1 MAIAARRTGLSCNG
15 TLRQN
20 HIGMGKQMKKEIAKK
35 RPLGITEVVL
45 RDAHQSLLATR
56 LRIDDMLPIAA
67 KLDQVGFWSLESW
80 GGATFDTCI
89 RYLGEDPWE
98 RLRTLKKAMPRTPQ
112 QMLFRGQNIL
122 GYRHYADDVV
132 EKFVERAAVNGID
145 VFRVFDAMNDPRN
158 LETAI
163 RAVIKQGKHAQGT
176 LSYTVSPVDTI
187 DKWVALGKRIEDLG
201 SHSICIKDMAGLLTP
216 YVAYELVG
224 KLKQALAIP
233 IHMQCHAT
241 TGMSTAAYLKAIE
254 AGVDNVDTAIS
265 SMSMTYGHSP
275 TESLVAILEGTDRA
289 TGLNMVLLAEIADY
303 FREVRK
309 KYAKFE
315 GSLKGIDARI
325 IIAQVP
331 GGMLTNMESQLK
343 EQGASDRMAEVLAE
357 IPRVREDL
365 GFIPLVT
372 PTSQIV
378 GSQAVMNV
386 LNGERY
392 KSMTKE
398 TAAVLKGEY
407 GATSA
412 PVNKALQ
419 KKVLAGA
426 KPITCR
432 PADLIAPEMDKL
444 GAELGAIVAEKG
456 IRWGENQV
464 DDVLTYALFP
474 QVGLKFL
481 ENRDNPAA
489 FEPLPTVEAA
499 TPRGDAAPVAVGEVF
514 TVTGRGQ
521 TFQVQVS
528 ALGGSAAA
536 GATSAAAM
544 VGSAPGPVAKAAM
557 GSPMAGNIWKV
568 EVEAGQSVEE
578 GDLLFILEAMKMEC
592 EVLAERSG
600 VIADILVAKG
610 DKVVVGHAL
619 LYFHDETGLGS
630 GAPAPSVASGLAGKP
645 ANGIT
650 APLAGNVWKI
660 EVAQGQRVEEG
671 DLLLILE
678 AMKMENEIVAERDGV
693 VGQLLVQQG
702 HKVAVGQVLL
712 TLI

>member
-1 MAIAARRTGLSCNG
+1 MTNS
-15 TLRQN
+15 
-20 HIGMGKQMKKEIAKK
+20 KAKK
-35 RPLGITEVVL
+35 LPLGITDVVL

-56 LRIDDMLPIAA
+56 MRLEDMLPIAG
-67 KLDQVGFWSLESW
+67 KLDQVGYWSLETW
-80 GGATFDTCI
+80 GGATFDACI

-98 RLRTLKKAMPRTPQ
+98 RLRALKKAMPNTPQ

-163 RAVIKQGKHAQGT
+163 GAVIKQGKHAQGT

-187 DKWVALGKRIEDLG
+187 AKWVDLGKRIEDLG
-201 SHSICIKDMAGLLTP
+201 SHSICIEDMAGLLTP
-216 YVAYELVG
+216 YVAYELVS
-224 KLKQALAIP
+224 KLKQALNIP

-241 TGMSTAAYLKAIE
+241 TGMSTAAYVKAVE

-275 TESLVAILEGTDRA
+275 TESLVAILAGTDRA
-289 TGLNMVLLAEIADY
+289 TGLDMLLLQEIADY
-303 FREVRK
+303 FHEVRK

-343 EQGASDRMAEVLAE
+343 EQGASHRMAEVLAE
-357 IPRVREDL
+357 IPRVRHDL

-378 GSQAVMNV
+378 GSQAVINV
-386 LNGERY
+386 LSGERY

-398 TAAVLKGEY
+398 TAAVLRGEY

-419 KKVLAGA
+419 AKVLAGA
-426 KPITCR
+426 AAITCR
-432 PADLIAPEMDKL
+432 PADLLAPEMARL
-444 GAELGAIVAEKG
+444 TAELRAIVAEKG
-456 IRWGENQV
+456 IRKGEHEV
-464 DDVLTYALFP
+464 EDVLTYALFQ

-489 FEPLPTVEAA
+489 FEPVPSAE
-499 TPRGDAAPVAVGEVF
+499 DAAPKPAAPATAGGEVF

-521 TFQVQVS
+521 SFQVQVS
-528 ALGGSAAA
+528 TLGGPAAAAAASAALA
-536 GATSAAAM
+536 GALSAAPAQPAA
-544 VGSAPGPVAKAAM
+544 APVP
-557 GSPMAGNIWKV
+557 
-568 EVEAGQSVEE
+568 QE
-578 GDLLFILEAMKMEC
+578 G
-592 EVLAERSG
+592 
-600 VIADILVAKG
+600 
-610 DKVVVGHAL
+610 
-619 LYFHDETGLGS
+619 
-630 GAPAPSVASGLAGKP
+630 
-645 ANGIT
+645 GIC

-660 EVAQGQRVEEG
+660 EVAQGQLVQEG
-671 DLLLILE
+671 DLLMVLE
-678 AMKMENEIVAERDGV
+678 AMKMENEIIAVRDGTIT
-693 VGQLLVQQG
+693 QLLVQEG
-702 HKVAVGQVLL
+702 HKVTIGQVLL
-712 TLI
+712 TLV